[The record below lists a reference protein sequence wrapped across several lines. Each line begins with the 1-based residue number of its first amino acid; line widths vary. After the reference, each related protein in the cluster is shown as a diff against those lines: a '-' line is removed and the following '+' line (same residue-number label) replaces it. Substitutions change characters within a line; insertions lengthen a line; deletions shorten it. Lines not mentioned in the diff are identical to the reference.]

1 MQLQH
6 RLRCALSTRSAPLR
20 THACACVGPCRGHNT
35 LQSGRVNL
43 WDLETCEKKE
53 PLDPKAKFVTSVAF
67 SPDGRYLACGEGVL
81 EYSFE

>member
-6 RLRCALSTRSAPLR
+6 RLRCALSTHSAPLR
-20 THACACVGPCRGHNT
+20 THACTCVGHAVDA